1 MATAKQLAAL
11 KKARAARKRN
21 LAKKKK
27 PVAKRKTTT
36 RKTTRKANPK
46 KRVVKK
52 PRVGHLMALVNSQKK
67 VKAYWTGRSWD
78 TAKSE
83 AKWYSTVAALKKGL
97 TSARNVQKKLSLS
110 YRNLGIAAIPAKK

>member
-27 PVAKRKTTT
+27 PVAKRKTVK
-36 RKTTRKANPK
+36 RKSNPK

-67 VKAYWTGRSWD
+67 VKAYWTGKSWD
-78 TAKSE
+78 TSKGA
-83 AKWYSTVAALKKGL
+83 AKWYSTVDSLKRGL

-110 YRNLGIAAIPAKK
+110 YRNLGIAAVPAKK